1 MKFIDRPFGHALADL
16 GEHYEDLVVVDADL
30 QRATET
36 YFFQERFPQRY
47 FDIGIAEA
55 NMVGISAGL
64 ALSGKIAL
72 CGTFACFITQRVCDQ
87 VTISVAYSR
96 ANVKLAGVE
105 PGLASGRNG
114 ASHQSMLDL
123 AIMRAIPN
131 MTVFVPGDAIETR
144 AVLEYMLEHPGPAYM
159 RAPRGD
165 TPVILP
171 EGYRF
176 QAGKAVT
183 MRDGE
188 DVTIITCGILL
199 PRALQAAD
207 DLAREGISARV
218 LNMSSI
224 KPLDEEA
231 ILSAASDTGCI
242 VTAENH
248 NILGGLGSAVAETV
262 TGRLPVPVMRVGIR
276 DVFGEVGTSEWLAEK
291 FCIGSSHIAQAA
303 REAIESK
310 RRHNRLSRR
319 RGDRW

>member
-1 MKFIDRPFGHALADL
+1 MKSIDKPFGHALADL
-16 GEHYEDLVVVDADL
+16 GGRYENLVVVDADL

-36 YFFQERFPQRY
+36 YYFQEKFPERH
-47 FDIGIAEA
+47 FDVGIAEA

-64 ALSGKIAL
+64 ALSGKIAF

-87 VTISVAYSR
+87 VTISVAYCR

-114 ASHQSMLDL
+114 ASHQAMLDL

-144 AVLEYMLEHPGPAYM
+144 AIMEYMMEHPGPAYM
-159 RAPRGD
+159 RAPRGN

-176 QAGKAVT
+176 EAGKAVP
-183 MRDGE
+183 MRDGN
-188 DVTIITCGILL
+188 DVTIITCGIMLS
-199 PRALQAAD
+199 RALDAAD
-207 DLAREGISARV
+207 ELATEGISARV
-218 LNMSSI
+218 INMSSI

-231 ILSAASDTGCI
+231 ILSAASETGCI

-248 NILGGLGSAVAETV
+248 NILGGLGSAVAEVV
-262 TGRLPVPVMRVGIR
+262 TSRLPVPVLRVGIR
-276 DVFGEVGTSEWLAEK
+276 DAFGEVGTPDWLAEK
-291 FCIGSSHIAQAA
+291 FRIGSTHIAQAA
-303 REAIESK
+303 REALALK
-310 RRHNRLSRR
+310 RF
-319 RGDRW
+319 

>member
-1 MKFIDRPFGHALADL
+1 MKSIDKPFGHALADL
-16 GEHYEDLVVVDADL
+16 GGRYENLVVVDADL

-36 YFFQERFPQRY
+36 YYFQEKYPERH
-47 FDIGIAEA
+47 FDVGIAEA

-64 ALSGKIAL
+64 ALSGKIAF

-87 VTISVAYSR
+87 VTISVAYCR

-114 ASHQSMLDL
+114 ASHQAMLDL

-144 AVLEYMLEHPGPAYM
+144 AIMEYMMEHPGPAYM
-159 RAPRGD
+159 RAPRGN

-176 QAGKAVT
+176 EAGKAVP
-183 MRDGE
+183 MRDGD
-188 DVTIITCGILL
+188 DVTIITCGIMLS
-199 PRALQAAD
+199 RALDAAD
-207 DLAREGISARV
+207 ELATEGISARV
-218 LNMSSI
+218 INMSSI

-231 ILSAASDTGCI
+231 ILSAASETGCI

-248 NILGGLGSAVAETV
+248 NILGGLGSAVAEVV
-262 TGRLPVPVMRVGIR
+262 TSRLPVPVLRVGIR
-276 DVFGEVGTSEWLAEK
+276 DAFGEVGTPDWLAEK
-291 FCIGSSHIAQAA
+291 FRIGSTHIAQAA
-303 REAIESK
+303 REALALK
-310 RRHNRLSRR
+310 RF
-319 RGDRW
+319 

>member
-1 MKFIDRPFGHALADL
+1 MKSVDKPFGHALADL
-16 GEHYEDLVVVDADL
+16 GQRYENLVVVDADL

-36 YFFQERFPQRY
+36 YFFQERFPDRH
-47 FDIGIAEA
+47 FDVGIAEA

-64 ALSGKIAL
+64 ALSGKVVF

-87 VTISVAYSR
+87 VTISVAYCR

-144 AVLEYMLEHPGPAYM
+144 AIMEYMMEHPGPAYM
-159 RAPRGD
+159 RAPRGE

-176 QAGKAVT
+176 EAGKAVP
-183 MRDGE
+183 MRDGH
-188 DVTIITCGILL
+188 DVTIITCGIML
-199 PRALQAAD
+199 PRALNAAD
-207 DLAREGISARV
+207 ELAGEGISARV
-218 LNMSSI
+218 INMSSI

-231 ILSAASDTGCI
+231 ILDAANETGCI

-248 NILGGLGSAVAETV
+248 NTLGGLGSAVAEIV
-262 TGRLPVPVMRVGIR
+262 SSRRPVPVLRVGIQ

-291 FCIGSSHIAQAA
+291 FRIGPTHIAQAA
-303 REAIESK
+303 RESIERKS
-310 RRHNRLSRR
+310 L
-319 RGDRW
+319 

>member
-1 MKFIDRPFGHALADL
+1 MKSVNKPFGHALADL
-16 GEHYEDLVVVDADL
+16 GEHYENLVVVDADL

-36 YFFQERFPQRY
+36 YFFQERFPERY
-47 FDIGIAEA
+47 FDVGIAEA

-64 ALSGKIAL
+64 ALSGKITF

-87 VTISVAYSR
+87 VAISVAYCR

-114 ASHQSMLDL
+114 ASHQAMLDL

-144 AVLEYMLEHPGPAYM
+144 AIMEYMMDHPGPAYM

-171 EGYRF
+171 DTYRF
-176 QAGKAVT
+176 EGGKAVR
-183 MRDGE
+183 MRDGD
-188 DVTIITCGILL
+188 DVTIIACGIML
-199 PRALQAAD
+199 PRALQAAEE
-207 DLAREGISARV
+207 LAGEGISARV
-218 LNMSSI
+218 INMSSI

-231 ILSAASDTGCI
+231 ILCAARETGCI

-248 NILGGLGSAVAETV
+248 NILGGLGSAVAEV
-262 TGRLPVPVMRVGIR
+262 VVSHLPVPVIRIGIR
-276 DVFGEVGTSEWLAEK
+276 DVFGEVGTPDWLAEK

-303 REAIESK
+303 REAIERK
-310 RRHNRLSRR
+310 SRP
-319 RGDRW
+319 